1 MKSKN
6 KILLWISGITGSVMA
21 LNAGSLQFTTDTRGT
36 TTKVVINYNEDDGSV
51 KKEEVVLNKAGKSWV
66 LVRKDLQDDAHFN
79 VKGDQDQNAKF
90 FVDGL
95 EFELHLNLEL
105 YVRGTYEGNLLID
118 HSNKVTIGTKN
129 GPLTV
134 NGTFF
139 INKAKM
145 FENRNT
151 LTVDENWL
159 CLLTAV
165 KNSGTI
171 TVKQGWQV
179 MSLQTFENATSG
191 KFTMQQTDILSP
203 GTKITNKGQ
212 INCVLDFNG
221 APCDFTNHAG
231 EVCIGGNATLKSL
244 VNKSETEPVVGGFY
258 EAERSLIA
266 PNGIAIQPS
275 DRRYFLRTYA
285 GGLKFDPKDSCCP
298 SNYAWGF
305 RDSCL
310 GCKRII
316 TNVQNFTRKEGKRA
330 LFTVHNRLVLK
341 QSSQTVCSSICASTL
356 EGAISLKGY
365 ATNKQV
371 ITYVLKNTAHR
382 YFSGNFF
389 GDGARTVY
397 WDSFVHSGTQIS
409 LKELISSKLEV
420 LGTVTGKVETFVN
433 GKADKAQPG
442 VVKATQAALAQHKA
456 KLEQIAQ
463 DADILPMLADPEVY
477 AAELQELKANPVF
490 ATMVRLQEKRKLTS
504 ATTSAMP
511 SRMGSP
517 GLN

>member
-21 LNAGSLQFTTDTRGT
+21 LNAGSLQFTTNTIDTRT
-36 TTKVVINYNEDDGSV
+36 TVVINCTDDDGSV
-51 KKEEVVLNKAGKSWV
+51 KKEEVVLNKTGSNWV
-66 LVRKDLQDDAHFN
+66 LVRKNLQNETHFN
-79 VKGDQDQNAKF
+79 LAQPTLAKF
-90 FVDGL
+90 VIDGL
-95 EFELHLNLEL
+95 TLQLTPTLDL
-105 YVRGTYEGNLLID
+105 TLSGTYDGDMCID
-118 HSNKVTIGTKN
+118 HPNKVLI
-129 GPLTV
+129 
-134 NGTFF
+134 
-139 INKAKM
+139 AKGQ
-145 FENRNT
+145 T
-151 LTVDENWL
+151 LTVSENFFLNKAILFENQGNLMVDKNWL

-171 TVKQGWQV
+171 TIKQGWQV

-231 EVCIGGNATLKSL
+231 EVRIGGNATLKSF
-244 VNKSETEPVVGGFY
+244 VNKSETEPKIEILPNKINPLYKGSAGHGSIRETVKESRLTVLPGKKSDFMIQKDLNVEIGNNSFSDLFVG
-258 EAERSLIA
+258 
-266 PNGIAIQPS
+266 QQ
-275 DRRYFLRTYA
+275 
-285 GGLKFDPKDSCCP
+285 LKITSSFQIKSIC
-298 SNYAWGF
+298 
-305 RDSCL
+305 
-310 GCKRII
+310 CKREKYSEIYYHQYVPGASKPWYKGGGHYFYWK
-316 TNVQNFTRKEGKRA
+316 NSWNK
-330 LFTVHNRLVLK
+330 NPK
-341 QSSQTVCSSICASTL
+341 QPKPEILATL
-356 EGAISLKGY
+356 TTTI
-365 ATNKQV
+365 Q
-371 ITYVLKNTAHR
+371 
-382 YFSGNFF
+382 
-389 GDGARTVY
+389 
-397 WDSFVHSGTQIS
+397 
-409 LKELISSKLEV
+409 V
-420 LGTVTGKVETFVN
+420 LGTVTGKVETLVN

-504 ATTSAMP
+504 ATNSTMP
-511 SRMGSP
+511 SRRGSP